1 MYDDYDWDPPYNK
14 DEENWEQFRNEKM
27 EPVYDL
33 VDLLI
38 KLKVLGPGF
47 DVGLGGRDQTGEF
60 VDRHWKV

>member
-1 MYDDYDWDPPYNK
+1 MWDDYDYHVPTPDQ
-14 DEENWEQFRNEKM
+14 DNWETYRQERM
-27 EPVYDL
+27 MPVYDL

-47 DVGLGGRDQTGEF
+47 DIGLDGHDMTDQF